1 MDQRRTV
8 LYMHAGSGNHGCEA
22 IVNSTCHM
30 LQEKVDVLSAR
41 PEEDAR
47 YSLGNLC
54 ELRREKRMTE
64 HFWPHLYYFAKRLLT
79 RDPMCYIQYRFR
91 EILEKPY
98 AVAVSIGG
106 DNYCYPEQVE
116 DLMLLN
122 RALNER
128 GSITILWG
136 ASVEPALLKRSDVVA
151 DMQRYSH
158 IFAREKVT
166 YQALLQ
172 AGIAKNRLHLYPDPA
187 FCLQKKEALLPKG
200 FAAGNTVGINMS
212 PMIIDKESAAGMT
225 LRNYRRL
232 IGHILSETDMCV
244 ALLPH
249 VVWDANDDRRVLHQ
263 LYEEFGESGRVILL
277 EDCDCMTLKGYIA
290 RMRFL
295 VAARTHASIA
305 AYATKV
311 PTLVVGYSVKAEGI
325 AQDLFGSK
333 EHYVLPVQQLRQE
346 QDLWQAFQW
355 LYEHEQ
361 EVRELLE
368 SQIGAYISKAQEGG
382 RLLRQ
387 IIREN
392 IS

>member
-1 MDQRRTV
+1 
-8 LYMHAGSGNHGCEA
+8 MHAGSGNHGCEA

-30 LQEKVDVLSAR
+30 LEERVDVLSAR
-41 PEEDAR
+41 PEEDAS
-47 YSLGNLC
+47 YSLGSLC
-54 ELRREKRMTE
+54 ELRREKRITE
-64 HFWPHLYYFAKRLLT
+64 HFWPHLYYFTKRLLT
-79 RDPMCYIQYRFR
+79 KDAMCYIQYRFR
-91 EILEKPY
+91 EILAKPY
-98 AVAVSIGG
+98 QVAISIGG

-128 GSITILWG
+128 GSVTILWG

-158 IFAREKVT
+158 IFAREKIT
-166 YQALLQ
+166 YQALRQ
-172 AGIAKNRLHLYPDPA
+172 AGIAKSRLHLYPDPA
-187 FCLQKKEALLPKG
+187 FCLQKKEAALPAG
-200 FAAGNTVGINMS
+200 FAAGNTVGINIS
-212 PMIIDKESAAGMT
+212 PMIIDKESIAGMT
-225 LRNYRRL
+225 LQNYRKL

-263 LYEEFGESGRVILL
+263 LYEEYGESDRVILL

-325 AQDLFGSK
+325 AQDLFGSR
-333 EHYVLPVQQLRQE
+333 EHYVLPVHKLRQE

-361 EVRELLE
+361 EVRDLLE
-368 SQIGAYISKAQEGG
+368 EQIEAYIDKAQEGG
-382 RLLRQ
+382 RLLQQ

-392 IS
+392 IC